1 MASLNPMQLMLM
13 LKNNNPKDVALQ
25 LIEQNFANDP
35 LAKQLIEMGMNNNT
49 AGLETLATDILSKRG
64 LKFSDEMNALMEAVK
79 HM

>member
-1 MASLNPMQLMLM
+1 MAMNPMQLIAM

-35 LAKQLIEMGMNNNT
+35 LAKQLIDMGMSNNM

-64 LKFSDEMNALMEAVK
+64 MNFSKEMSALMEAVK
-79 HM
+79 NM

>member
-1 MASLNPMQLMLM
+1 MASLNPMQLILM

-35 LAKQLIEMGMNNNT
+35 LAKQLIEMGMNNNM

-79 HM
+79 HI